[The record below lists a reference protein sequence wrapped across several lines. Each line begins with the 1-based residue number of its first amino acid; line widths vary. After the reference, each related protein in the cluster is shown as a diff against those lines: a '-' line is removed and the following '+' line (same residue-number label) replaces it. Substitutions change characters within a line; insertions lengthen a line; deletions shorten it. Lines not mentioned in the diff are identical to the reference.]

1 MSDRINQLIDT
12 IREKS
17 ILLKDQVASEKAKNE
32 ELAQEIQSLKQEVSS
47 NDEKVG
53 ELNSKI
59 TELNDGLKTAKEQS
73 ITGLEEK
80 GISDE
85 QIDELVKEIEYCI
98 GQLKK

>member
-17 ILLKDQVASEKAKNE
+17 VLLKNQIASEKANNE
-32 ELAQEIQSLKQEVSS
+32 ELTQEIQSLKQEISLKNEQV
-47 NDEKVG
+47 D

-59 TELNDGLKTAKEQS
+59 TELNDGLKAVKEQN
-73 ITGLEEK
+73 ITGSEGK